1 MIPPTVT
8 QSLSRRSATAE
19 IGQSTLARITSRS
32 GLSGCAETN
41 SPIAS
46 FSAASSCGCSNSS
59 TGIGGGTGR
68 PSPSAATFCPAVA
81 VPVAGAAAGG
91 SLFLEIEDRAL
102 TDLGVLLDL
111 LAVGLRFLED
121 LQHPLAAGT
130 GRAERATL
138 DQRLDRLLVDRAV
151 VHALAEV
158 PDRGEW

>member
-1 MIPPTVT
+1 
-8 QSLSRRSATAE
+8 LWLLELLHRNRRVDRAPE
-19 IGQSTLARITSRS
+19 PERCDV
-32 GLSGCAETN
+32 LSGRCRAR
-41 SPIAS
+41 
-46 FSAASSCGCSNSS
+46 
-59 TGIGGGTGR
+59 GGGR
-68 PSPSAATFCPAVA
+68 V
-81 VPVAGAAAGG
+81 GG

-102 TDLGVLLDL
+102 THLGVLLGL

-158 PDRGEW
+158 